1 MSLKRRTA
9 ALSGLLALSLLA
21 TSLGAQPPPDPPP
34 DDPAA
39 PAEGAGG
46 DAEARARQ
54 DARRHFE
61 RGLSLYDAG
70 TWDAALAEFLLSR
83 KLYPT
88 RAATKNAALCLRR
101 LGRFDEALVM
111 LELLLAFPELTA
123 EERRWT
129 QAEIAAMRG
138 LVGGLVVEAAEP
150 GATVAVDGDT
160 RGTTPLPA
168 PLRVSAGSHM
178 VRVYKPG
185 FEPWETRVEV
195 AGGQSISLRPQLTPL
210 LQSGWL
216 AVEEVAG
223 KALEVVVDNAVMGRS
238 PWRGLVAPGEH
249 TVHLRGEGRLGTQPA
264 SVTVR
269 LNQVTN
275 LLLLAEELPATLRVE
290 PTPAGAS
297 VVIDGVSVGR
307 GYWEGALRPGIHRVQ
322 IAAQGFEPEVFEV
335 ALRADE
341 PRTIRAALEPIAGP
355 PLWWVQA
362 RFFLEADAF
371 HGAFTGLGGD
381 LVGAC
386 AEGCS
391 APLGA
396 ASLVMGRAGYRLPS
410 GLLLAVEAGYLAG
423 DQLVYGRSAA
433 VRPTGLPE
441 NPGRAI
447 DNLTLH
453 GALVGLS
460 PGLRLDG
467 ALPLTFGIG
476 VGAFLGELEDAREG
490 SFTPRSGQP
499 YAAAV
504 TEVLTVQGMYIA
516 PEVRIRAQLGPRL
529 EIGAGVRALFLILP
543 SPPSWVPY
551 DSPVQAASDGEGY
564 FLARRLSSAVLAGAA
579 PGMFARYEF

>member
-1 MSLKRRTA
+1 MRLKRRSA
-9 ALSGLLALSLLA
+9 ALSGLLALALLV
-21 TSLGAQPPPDPPP
+21 SPLGAQTRPEAPP

-39 PAEGAGG
+39 PAEGAGD
-46 DAEARARQ
+46 DAETRARQ

-83 KLYPT
+83 ELYPT

-111 LELLLAFPELTA
+111 LEHLLAFPELTA

-129 QAEIAAMRG
+129 QAEIAAMQG
-138 LVGGLVVEAAEP
+138 LVGGLLVEAAEP
-150 GATVAVDGDT
+150 GATVTVDGDT
-160 RGTTPLPA
+160 RGITPLAA

-195 AGGQSISLRPQLTPL
+195 AGGQSLSLRPQLTPL

-223 KALEVVVDNAVMGRS
+223 KALDVVVDNAVMGRS

-307 GYWEGALRPGIHRVQ
+307 GYWEGALRPGLHRVE
-322 IAAQGFEPEVFEV
+322 IAAQGFETQVQEV
-335 ALRADE
+335 ALGADR
-341 PRTIRAALEPIAGP
+341 PRTIRAALEPISGP
-355 PLWWVQA
+355 PLWWVHA
-362 RFFLEADAF
+362 RFFLEVDGF
-371 HGAFTGLGGD
+371 HGVFTGLGGD
-381 LVGAC
+381 LAGAC
-386 AEGCS
+386 GSGCS
-391 APLGA
+391 APVGA
-396 ASLVMGRAGYRLPS
+396 ASAVLGRAGYRLPS

-423 DQLVYGRSAA
+423 HQLVLGRTAA
-433 VRPTGLPE
+433 VRPTGLAE
-441 NPGRAI
+441 NPGRAS
-447 DNLTLH
+447 DALALR
-453 GALVGLS
+453 GALVGVS

-467 ALPLTFGIG
+467 ALPLTFGLG
-476 VGAFLGELEDAREG
+476 VGAFLGKLEDEREG
-490 SFTPRSGQP
+490 SFIPRSGQP

-504 TEVLTVQGMYIA
+504 TEVLAVQGVYLA

-529 EIGAGVRALFLILP
+529 ELGAGLRALFLIVP

-551 DSPVQAASDGEGY
+551 DGPVQAASDGEGY
-564 FLARRLSSAVLAGAA
+564 FLERRLSSAVLASFA